1 MAKTFYSN
9 CVPTIK
15 CEGDTYHFVL
25 PYEGADETQEK
36 LFLTTSR
43 STAWMIA
50 RLVLSRAGED
60 NNETAQILE
69 AAAQ

>member
-36 LFLTTSR
+36 LLLSTSR
-43 STAWMIA
+43 SVAWMLA
-50 RLVLSRAGED
+50 RLVMSGAGDD
-60 NNETAQILE
+60 NAETAEILK
-69 AAAQ
+69 ARG